1 MCIYARA
8 IALLSLVLMVVLPAL
23 FLAGRLSLENVKMIM
38 LVLTAVWF
46 VSASI
51 WIGRSNASNDKS
63 NK

>member
-1 MCIYARA
+1 
-8 IALLSLVLMVVLPAL
+8 
-23 FLAGRLSLENVKMIM
+23 LENVKMIM

>member
-51 WIGRSNASNDKS
+51 
-63 NK
+63 

>member
-8 IALLSLVLMVVLPAL
+8 IALMSLVFMVVLPTL